1 MTENYRSEELV
12 LSEEA
17 NAIRNQAL
25 SIVASAIYEV
35 IQAEIAESKKVI
47 DAETAALLESQRLEA
62 VSKRKELYRTGNH
75 SYSEED
81 AWKLGAE
88 CFQMDTDIFFPVD
101 LKRNAVPAKLICSR
115 CEVSKECADYG
126 KVLSN
131 GFGIWGGLNMA
142 LPRSRARNR
151 AD

>member
-25 SIVASAIYEV
+25 SIVASAIYEF
-35 IQAEIAESKKVI
+35 IQVEIAEGKKLI
-47 DAETAALLESQRLEA
+47 DAETAVILESQRLEA
-62 VSKRKELYRTGNH
+62 VAKRKELYRTGNH

-88 CFQMDTDIFFPVD
+88 CFQMDTDIFFPVEHQR
-101 LKRNAVPAKLICSR
+101 KAVPAKLICSR

-126 KVLSN
+126 MVLSN